1 MYPGDGTQPFND
13 INARKSKWYSISSQF
28 NNVYMKLENP
38 VNGSNNANSQFM
50 NQIIYFRTKSAFTN
64 NETCEYSEIID
75 INSTNMAVCPYIMD
89 IKNLQPATAVP
100 GDYITLNPGD
110 VLAIPIYCK
119 IKMTSQSP
127 AISKKVSFDIW
138 NSPFHD
144 PLTYTFDIIANYQN
158 REAIKAIDNIKN
170 KPYKVM
176 SI

>member
-1 MYPGDGTQPFND
+1 
-13 INARKSKWYSISSQF
+13 
-28 NNVYMKLENP
+28 MKLENP
-38 VNGSNNANSQFM
+38 VNGKNAVDTQFM
-50 NQIIYFRTKSAFTN
+50 NQVIYFRTSSAYT
-64 NETCEYSEIID
+64 TDTYEYSETITDPID
-75 INSTNMAVCPYIMD
+75 MTVCPYIMD

-110 VLAIPIYCK
+110 VLAVPIYCK

-144 PLTYTFDIIANYQN
+144 PLTYTFDIVANYQN

>member
-1 MYPGDGTQPFND
+1 
-13 INARKSKWYSISSQF
+13 
-28 NNVYMKLENP
+28 MKLENP
-38 VNGSNNANSQFM
+38 AAGKNVVDTQFM
-50 NQIIYFRTKSAFTN
+50 NQVIYFRTKSAYTN
-64 NETCEYSEIID
+64 DISYEYSEIISGN
-75 INSTNMAVCPYIMD
+75 IGMAICPYIMD

-119 IKMTSQSP
+119 IKMTPQSGS
-127 AISKKVSFDIW
+127 ITKRVSFDIW

-144 PLTYTFDIIANYQN
+144 PLTYTFDIVANYQN

>member
-1 MYPGDGTQPFND
+1 
-13 INARKSKWYSISSQF
+13 
-28 NNVYMKLENP
+28 MKLENP
-38 VNGSNNANSQFM
+38 ADGKNIVDTQFM
-50 NQIIYFRTKSAFTN
+50 NQVIYFRTKSAYTN
-64 NETCEYSEIID
+64 DISYEYSEIISG
-75 INSTNMAVCPYIMD
+75 NTGMAICPYIMD

-119 IKMTSQSP
+119 IKMTPQSGS
-127 AISKKVSFDIW
+127 ISKKVSFDIW

-144 PLTYTFDIIANYQN
+144 PLTYTFEIVANYQN

>member
-1 MYPGDGTQPFND
+1 
-13 INARKSKWYSISSQF
+13 
-28 NNVYMKLENP
+28 MKLENP
-38 VNGSNNANSQFM
+38 VNGNNSVNSQFM
-50 NQIIYFRTKSAFTN
+50 NQIIYFRTKSAFEN
-64 NETCEYSEIID
+64 SESYGYSEII
-75 INSTNMAVCPYIMD
+75 NSNKPADMAICPYIMD

-110 VLAIPIYCK
+110 VLAVPIYCK

-144 PLTYTFDIIANYQN
+144 PLTYTFEIIANYQN